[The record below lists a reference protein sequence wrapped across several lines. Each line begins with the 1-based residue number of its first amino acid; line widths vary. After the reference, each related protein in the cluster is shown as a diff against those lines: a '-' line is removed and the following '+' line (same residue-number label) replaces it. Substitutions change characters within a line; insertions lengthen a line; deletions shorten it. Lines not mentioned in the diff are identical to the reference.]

1 MCQMSIV
8 LEQGGKEEVIQEN
21 ASLLEVVD
29 DGLRVSALFEEPK
42 FIPNASVRAIDF
54 LHGKVTVTKTKGTA

>member
-8 LEQGGKEEVIQEN
+8 LEQDGKEEVILEN

-29 DGLRVSALFEEPK
+29 DGVRVSALFEEPK
-42 FIPNASVRAIDF
+42 LILQASVRAIDF
-54 LHGKVTVTKTKGTA
+54 LHGKVIVTKTKGTV

>member
-8 LEQGGKEEVIQEN
+8 LEQDGKEEVILDN

-29 DGLRVSALFEEPK
+29 DGVRVSALFEEPK
-42 FIPNASVRAIDF
+42 LILHASVRAIDF